1 MIYTNTSNNSPRYI
15 FYRIRA
21 VIPHFLKSFTTTCGI
36 YTKYSQVFSSL
47 LVDGKILISKSYSTV
62 VEPTMSGY
70 LSYTTKHYTFLWY
83 EVQITNFSTVK
94 ALIRGHKKATAKSYW
109 SLKSIWI
116 WKRNTQQRMKY
127 CHMQLGF
134 NVTKCLICNTIV
146 PIEKPRNGNQV
157 LKHGLSHELWII
169 DAVIRWIN
177 FFKHWPRSY
186 RASTFQKIFAKGFFF
201 LLQKGHKKRKENTLE
216 KTSGKMRNNT
226 RRCIKK
232 HICRQMI
239 LTIALRY
246 FEQQ

>member
-1 MIYTNTSNNSPRYI
+1 MLFTSEPANQRARKALFTSVIYTSNNSPRYI

-21 VIPHFLKSFTTTCGI
+21 VIPHFLKSFTTTYGI

-62 VEPTMSGY
+62 VESTMSGY

-109 SLKSIWI
+109 SLKAIWI

-134 NVTKCLICNTIV
+134 NVTKCLICNTI
-146 PIEKPRNGNQV
+146 INYCTNRKTKKRKPGVETWFISRVMNNWCCDSMNKFFQA
-157 LKHGLSHELWII
+157 LTSFISSKHFSKNLCERL
-169 DAVIRWIN
+169 
-177 FFKHWPRSY
+177 FFW
-186 RASTFQKIFAKGFFF
+186 
-201 LLQKGHKKRKENTLE
+201 LQKGHKKKE
-216 KTSGKMRNNT
+216 GKYSWENFR
-226 RRCIKK
+226 
-232 HICRQMI
+232 
-239 LTIALRY
+239 
-246 FEQQ
+246 